1 MGEMEDEFHF
11 VLVFP
16 AFLDIHEKY
25 IKPYY
30 YKKNLPSLN
39 LYNCLAKTTLN
50 LPINYA
56 NTL

>member
-25 IKPYY
+25 INPYY
-30 YKKNLPSLN
+30 YRKPSFFKFVKLFSRDN
-39 LYNCLAKTTLN
+39 FKSTH
-50 LPINYA
+50 NYA